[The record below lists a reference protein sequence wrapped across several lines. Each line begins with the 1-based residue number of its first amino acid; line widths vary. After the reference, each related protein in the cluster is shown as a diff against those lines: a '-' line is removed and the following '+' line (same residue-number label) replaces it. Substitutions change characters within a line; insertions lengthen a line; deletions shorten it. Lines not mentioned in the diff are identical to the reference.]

1 MALYA
6 GSGGRHISRPSTAE
20 IAVAPLRAS
29 KPPYL
34 ALARTRRRTESQEV
48 LDLVG
53 EVRSGF
59 DLLVNGDSGSAQ
71 MAEQVKQIL
80 GASKNHSAPR
90 NSRVER

>member
-1 MALYA
+1 MAPSG
-6 GSGGRHISRPSTAE
+6 GSGGRHISRDSTAE

-29 KPPYL
+29 KPAHL
-34 ALARTRRRTESQEV
+34 TLARTRRRPESQEV

-53 EVRSGF
+53 EVRNGF
-59 DLLVNGDSGSAQ
+59 DLLVDGSGAAQ

-80 GASKNHSAPR
+80 GASKGHSVSC